1 MRTTTEF
8 LILNLKR
15 IKIRLCRAAYNQGS
29 YVSIQDF
36 ERHCGLKT
44 VRPNAQGSGG
54 GTKAVAIAIKV
65 AK

>member
-1 MRTTTEF
+1 MKKVMD
-8 LILNLKR
+8 NS
-15 IKIRLCRAAYNQGS
+15 RAAYNQGS
-29 YVSIQDF
+29 YVSIQEF
-36 ERHCGLKT
+36 ERHCGLKN